1 MPQAYPEDRIR
12 LEFPDGWKVLR
23 PAKGA
28 YYKRHFQTFAG
39 GCKEMDFILFEPVSR
54 VLWLLEVKDYKTN
67 RRVKPQCVFEEI
79 AEKVR
84 DSLALLLASS
94 VRDDPSIC
102 GVRSFMDVCAIPNEI
117 KVVLHLEQP
126 SKPSKMFPGVKID
139 ADATQ
144 KLRAKVRAVDP
155 RARVSSTSSTD
166 MEWRAIWT
174 P

>member
-1 MPQAYPEDRIR
+1 
-12 LEFPDGWKVLR
+12 VLR
-23 PAKGA
+23 PEKAS
-28 YYKRHFQTFAG
+28 YYKRHFQSFAG
-39 GCKEMDFILFEPVSR
+39 GCKEMDFILFEPVNR
-54 VLWLLEVKDYKTN
+54 VLWLLEVKDYTTD
-67 RRVKPQCVFEEI
+67 RRVKAQCVFEEI
-79 AEKVR
+79 AEKVH
-84 DSLALLLASS
+84 DSLALLLAGS
-94 VRDDPSIC
+94 VRDDPSHC

-155 RARVSSTSSTD
+155 RACVSSTSSTD
-166 MEWRAIWT
+166 MEWRAIWS